1 MSKGTLGV
9 VSPGDMGHV
18 VGSVVANK
26 GYRVITFLD
35 GRSDVTRRRAERSSL
50 EDVGSLVNLIREADV
65 ILSILPPEVALDFA
79 GEAADCMRDLGA
91 SPLFSDCNAISPETT
106 LKIDTLM
113 KNAGSSFVK
122 VGIIGPPPRRGVT
135 TKFYASGSHTG
146 QLAFLDG
153 DGISYRPLGDEIT
166 RAAALKMCYAGL
178 TKGTMTLQ
186 TSVLTV
192 GKLLGI
198 GDELQAEFSD
208 SQKFHWDLMNKRVP
222 FYAADAGRW
231 AGEMDEISKTFMDVG
246 VSGNLHR
253 GAAEVFRLLDAS
265 PLGAETRETLNQD
278 RTLDQTIKIYADTVR
293 TIKGPKK
300 DS

>member
-18 VGSVVANK
+18 VGNVIANK
-26 GYRVITFLD
+26 GYRVITFLE
-35 GRSDVTRRRAERSSL
+35 GRSDVTRKRAERSNM
-50 EDVGSLVNLIREADV
+50 EDVGSLENLIREADV
-65 ILSILPPEVALDFA
+65 ILSILPPEIALEFA
-79 GEAADCMRDLGA
+79 GEAADSIRDLGV

-113 KNAGSSFVK
+113 KNVGCSFVK

-135 TKFYASGSHTG
+135 TKFYASGSHTR
-146 QLAFLDG
+146 QLAFLEG
-153 DGISYRPLGDEIT
+153 DGISFRPLGDEIT

-186 TSVLTV
+186 TAVLTV
-192 GKLLGI
+192 GELLGI
-198 GDELQAEFSD
+198 SDELQAEFSD
-208 SQKFHWDLMNKRVP
+208 SQKFHWDLMNNRVP

-231 AGEMDEISKTFMDVG
+231 AGEMDEISKTFMGAG

-265 PLGAETRETLNQD
+265 PLGAETRETLDQD
-278 RTLDQTIKIYADTVR
+278 RTLDQAINIYADTVR
-293 TIKGPKK
+293 TIKGLKK
-300 DS
+300 DG